1 MKTKRIKS
9 NKMKIIHIIDI
20 IVLLI
25 CIYRTKFFISFVS
38 EVFHAF
44 KLLDYNKGAILLLSF
59 YTIWFYLI
67 VLIFK
72 NFLILAIYLAY
83 RIPRVRT
90 IKKNSK
96 YEVIDNFSY
105 YRERFKG
112 ITPAEISLLTDLEIE
127 TKKDISAAMLDLY
140 GRKIISF
147 DNKKVIINKNNKDDL
162 RESEKLLISML
173 QNKSFNS
180 YSINTWGNLCIN
192 EAIED
197 NLIQEKIQKKFNI
210 LTRMSIVG
218 KWFLVLIA
226 ACLLGSLYTITPS
239 FRNTFNDLNEYDKK
253 VDKLEED
260 DVVKLIK
267 TDKEFRDLFYRTYRD
282 AVPLAII
289 FLVIFISIIALF
301 SMPIYLRVRWITYKL
316 VDEKSKYER
325 TSEGKVLVEQIVG
338 MKNFIH
344 DFSNLKEN
352 EKESVILWND
362 FLVYA
367 VLLEEN
373 EKIIKDIF
381 KYKNVDTKVL
391 ELVNENINIENK

>member
-44 KLLDYNKGAILLLSF
+44 RLLDYNKGAILLLSF

-96 YEVIDNFSY
+96 YEVIDNLSY

-112 ITPAEISLLTDLEIE
+112 ITPSEISLLTDLEIE

-147 DNKKVIINKNNKDDL
+147 DSKKVIINENNKDDL
-162 RESEKLLISML
+162 RESEKLLINML

-197 NLIQEKIQKKFNI
+197 NLIQEKKQKKFNI

-226 ACLLGSLYTITPS
+226 ACLLGSFYTITPS
-239 FRNTFNDLNEYDKK
+239 FRNTLNNLNEYDKR